1 MLQSYQINNMLSR
14 SKIIVYL
21 LILGGIFICP
31 NFVLAA
37 DVVINEIMYNLP
49 GTDSKHEW
57 IEILNISDTEI
68 NLTGW
73 KFNDGSNHI
82 LNEPPM
88 NGGQGLFRI
97 SIGEYI
103 ILTGDAITFL
113 TDHPGFSG
121 TVIDTVMSLNNTSAT
136 LKILDSESNEIDS
149 ITYENTWG
157 ADGNGKTL
165 EKINPQGT
173 NTQNNWQESE
183 SDGGTLG
190 ILNSNGQEIPPGE
203 TPPPTKPITT
213 DWTPPTVVNN
223 PPTAKAGTDITA
235 LVNQEISFDGSQSSD
250 SDNDTLTYFW
260 NFGDGAT
267 DTNKECLH
275 TYLYPGQYIV
285 SLLVN
290 DGELS
295 NLDVITVNVYA
306 ESIIVS
312 EFNNEWIELYNQSNQ
327 VANLTDWQLDGQE
340 QGSSTPF
347 IFPPNSLIAPN
358 QFLVLRQ
365 QITKLALNEDNDQ
378 VRLIYPDGS
387 VAIEVSYDTEEKQG
401 LSIAF
406 NGSDYFW
413 TKTPTPGSINIISST
428 DLNNKN
434 KNISS
439 NNPEPVIEE
448 TKEIPETLTKTN
460 LTQSKNLSVINP
472 LTESDNCLD
481 NLTDSCTIE
490 QDLLS
495 DEGNIAEQQIA
506 SLAQT
511 TQSSQKSKLILYI
524 SIIISASLIISWG
537 LIRFRNKII

>member
-1 MLQSYQINNMLSR
+1 MLSR
-14 SKIIVYL
+14 SKIILYL
-21 LILGGIFICP
+21 LILGGIFIYP

-37 DVVINEIMYNLP
+37 NVVINEIMYNLP

-57 IEILNISDTEI
+57 IEILNTSDAEI
-68 NLTGW
+68 DLTGW

-82 LNEPPM
+82 LNEPPK
-88 NGGQGLFRI
+88 NGGQGLLRI
-97 SIGEYI
+97 SAGEYV
-103 ILTGDAITFL
+103 ILTEDAATFL
-113 TDHPGFSG
+113 TDYPGFSG

-136 LKILDSESNEIDS
+136 LKILNSENNEIDL
-149 ITYENTWG
+149 ITYENIWG
-157 ADGNGKTL
+157 ADGDGKTL

-173 NTQNNWQESE
+173 NTQNNWQISVSNE
-183 SDGGTLG
+183 GTPG
-190 ILNSNGQEIPPGE
+190 ILNSSGQTISPGE
-203 TPPPTKPITT
+203 EPPTEDPVIN

-250 SDNDTLTYFW
+250 PDNDILTYFW

-267 DTNKECLH
+267 DTEKISTH

-295 NLDVITVNVYA
+295 NLDVITVNIYE
-306 ESIIVS
+306 ESIIIS

-327 VANLTDWQLDGQE
+327 VANLTNWQLDDQE

-347 IFPPNSLIAPN
+347 IFPLNSLIAPN

-365 QITKLALNEDNDQ
+365 QITKLAFNDESDQ
-378 VRLIYPDGS
+378 IRLIYPDGS

-413 TKTPTPGSINIISST
+413 TKTPTPGSVNIISST
-428 DLNNKN
+428 NLNNKN
-434 KNISS
+434 ENISS
-439 NNPEPVIEE
+439 NNPEPIIEE
-448 TKEIPETLTKTN
+448 AQEIPETLTKTN

-472 LTESDNCLD
+472 LTESDDCLD
-481 NLTDSCTIE
+481 NLTDSCIIE

-495 DEGNIAEQQIA
+495 NKGNIAEQQVA

-537 LIRFRNKII
+537 LIRLRH